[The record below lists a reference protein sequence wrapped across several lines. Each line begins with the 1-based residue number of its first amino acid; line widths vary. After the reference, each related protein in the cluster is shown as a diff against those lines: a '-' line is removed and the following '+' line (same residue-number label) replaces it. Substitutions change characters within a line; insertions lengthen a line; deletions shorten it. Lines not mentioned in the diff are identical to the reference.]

1 MFVLAGN
8 EHNYG
13 YHKLF
18 HNYLAFLLIF
28 IQISSIFTFFYKYTS
43 MKRGYFNK
51 KPILTQ
57 ALQESKNVYD
67 RGF

>member
-1 MFVLAGN
+1 MFVEAGN

-18 HNYLAFLLIF
+18 HDYLAILFILL
-28 IQISSIFTFFYKYTS
+28 QISSIYTIFYKYTS

-57 ALQESKNVYD
+57 
-67 RGF
+67 GFQGK